1 VPGCR
6 WVDDFESYGPG
17 VRGPFDFAA
26 REVQVCRGELLNFF
40 KRLRFGSGELRGLR
54 LQGKSEKGQG
64 GCKTAHV
71 LIVTCFLKLR
81 RLGWIF
87 RGMRLV
93 LIGVII
99 LCVVAAFGYTGGW
112 LTPDRLTPGRFI
124 DGFEQVNGPHPGFRR
139 NHAKGVCASGSFEGN
154 GQGVRLS
161 KAVVFEPGRVPV
173 IARFALAGGQPYMPD
188 TSANVRS
195 MAVLFALPNGE
206 EWRTGMNNIPVF
218 AVNTPEGFY
227 EQLEASHDSEKMK
240 AFLDRH
246 PESVRAMEE
255 ISRRAVSSGFEN
267 STYNSLNAF
276 HFVNAAGASTAVRW
290 SMTPVERFEAATT
303 ARGEKNFLFDAL
315 IARARKQ
322 PLQWHLIV
330 TLGQPGDPTNDATI
344 AWPEGREQVDV
355 GTLTIERVESE
366 DEGRCRDVNFDPLIL
381 PSGISP
387 SDDPLLS
394 ARSAAYSQ
402 SFTRRA
408 GEKKEPSAVQ

>member
-1 VPGCR
+1 
-6 WVDDFESYGPG
+6 
-17 VRGPFDFAA
+17 
-26 REVQVCRGELLNFF
+26 
-40 KRLRFGSGELRGLR
+40 
-54 LQGKSEKGQG
+54 
-64 GCKTAHV
+64 
-71 LIVTCFLKLR
+71 
-81 RLGWIF
+81 
-87 RGMRLV
+87 MRLV

-99 LCVVAAFGYTGGW
+99 LCVVGAFGYTGGW

-188 TSANVRS
+188 TNANVRS

-227 EQLEASHDSEKMK
+227 EQLEASHDSGKMK

-255 ISRRAVSSGFEN
+255 IGRRAVSSGFEN

-344 AWPEGREQVDV
+344 AWPEGREQVDA